1 MTWDKFLSPESNLFN
16 WGSFLE
22 FWPAFPKGVAAEP
35 GEAGVVGTEKGRRA
49 LWLRQQLLDRSSG
62 LPRKT
67 LTSCVLIGIV
77 MGKKYS
83 SPFLLSAVTTLNSL
97 FAKN

>member
-1 MTWDKFLSPESNLFN
+1 MTWDKLLSPESNLFN

-22 FWPAFPKGVAAEP
+22 FWLAFPREVAAEP
-35 GEAGVVGTEKGRRA
+35 GEAGVVGREKRRRA
-49 LWLRQQLLDRSSG
+49 LWLREQLLDRPSE

-83 SPFLLSAVTTLNSL
+83 SPLLLSAVTTLNSL